1 MFRQTIIPQHFD
13 FVIYSSVAEP
23 KRFIFDSTEFVTR
36 TVDEGNNMD
45 IVFLDFAKAFE
56 KVPKEHLLT
65 HME

>member
-1 MFRQTIIPQHFD
+1 MLR
-13 FVIYSSVAEP
+13 

-56 KVPKEHLLT
+56 KVPKELLLT